1 MDATNPGHPWQAE
14 RMATMERAEA
24 IAFLTAGT
32 RTGKLATASR
42 SGAVSVAPVWF
53 VLDDATNEAVFTTG
67 ATTLKGRHLTENP
80 RAALTVDVS
89 EFPYHFVVVRGT
101 VSVQENPSDM
111 VAWATRIAARY
122 VPEGQAAA
130 YGRRNGVP
138 GELLCR
144 LRLERVRGE
153 REIAL

>member
-1 MDATNPGHPWQAE
+1 MRAGGAGDGVPEPGRTSVLNGLQLLGLPWQAE

-53 VLDDATNEAVFTTG
+53 VLDDTTDEAVFTTG
-67 ATTLKGRHLTENP
+67 ANTLKGRHLTENP

-89 EFPYHFVVVRGT
+89 EFPYHFVV
-101 VSVQENPSDM
+101 
-111 VAWATRIAARY
+111 
-122 VPEGQAAA
+122 
-130 YGRRNGVP
+130 
-138 GELLCR
+138 
-144 LRLERVRGE
+144 
-153 REIAL
+153 